1 MSVQRFLESMSVK
14 VRVHAPL
21 CDHRTIVEAT
31 STPEGVVIRIE
42 SSCKNVNHYA
52 ELLTP
57 LRDEDMID
65 IRTSQVFLKAAEAG
79 LTATCLIPVAVIN
92 AAWAEVGNISY
103 RLAKEKGPLCLVFE

>member
-1 MSVQRFLESMSVK
+1 MTVS

-21 CDHRTIVEAT
+21 CDHRTRIEAT
-31 STPEGVVIRIE
+31 QTPEGVVIRIE
-42 SSCKNVNHYA
+42 STCKNVRHYA
-52 ELLTP
+52 EMLTP
-57 LRDEDMID
+57 LQDEDMID
-65 IRTSQVFLKAAEAG
+65 TRTSQVFVKGAEAG

>member
-1 MSVQRFLESMSVK
+1 MQLVAGAMTVR

-21 CDHRTIVEAT
+21 CDHRTSVEAT
-31 STPEGVVIRIE
+31 NSPEGVLIHIE
-42 SSCKNVNHYA
+42 SSCKNVRHYA

-57 LRDEDMID
+57 LLDEDMID
-65 IRTSQVFLKAAEAG
+65 IRTSQVFVKAAEAG